1 MRSTTNPVKL
11 DAGPVLRGLLKRSAN
26 RSDVFRALLVEEIRR
41 RLFDVLFRLCMKR
54 CKPFRIGSTNGKH
67 EWVHSAQKSCYDRK
81 ALIKIN
87 SSTGL
92 PVYLQIIEQVKHL
105 IETGVLRPG
114 DALPSVRNLATQ
126 LVISPNTVIKA
137 YTELEHQ
144 NVIDLRMG
152 SGAYVRTQWVSTEKP
167 ERMRAASANVRE
179 TVAKLKG
186 EGFTQEE
193 IRRMF
198 EAELNATAE
207 THAATA
213 VSAASSD

>member
-1 MRSTTNPVKL
+1 M
-11 DAGPVLRGLLKRSAN
+11 
-26 RSDVFRALLVEEIRR
+26 
-41 RLFDVLFRLCMKR
+41 
-54 CKPFRIGSTNGKH
+54 
-67 EWVHSAQKSCYDRK
+67 
-81 ALIKIN
+81 IKIN

-137 YTELEHQ
+137 YSELEHQ

-167 ERMRAASANVRE
+167 ERIRVASASVRQV
-179 TVAKLKG
+179 VAQLLG
-186 EGFTQEE
+186 DGFSQEE

-198 EAELNATAE
+198 EAELNVPAAHVTAT
-207 THAATA
+207 
-213 VSAASSD
+213 SAHSGD

>member
-1 MRSTTNPVKL
+1 M
-11 DAGPVLRGLLKRSAN
+11 
-26 RSDVFRALLVEEIRR
+26 
-41 RLFDVLFRLCMKR
+41 
-54 CKPFRIGSTNGKH
+54 
-67 EWVHSAQKSCYDRK
+67 
-81 ALIKIN
+81 IKIN

-105 IETGVLRPG
+105 IETGVVRPG

-144 NVIDLRMG
+144 GVIDLRMG

-167 ERMRAASANVRE
+167 EKIRIASGQVKSVVANLRA
-179 TVAKLKG
+179 
-186 EGFTQEE
+186 EGCSHEE

-198 EAELNATAE
+198 EAELI
-207 THAATA
+207 AAA
-213 VSAASSD
+213 PVEASSNPHAHAVNGN

>member
-1 MRSTTNPVKL
+1 M
-11 DAGPVLRGLLKRSAN
+11 
-26 RSDVFRALLVEEIRR
+26 
-41 RLFDVLFRLCMKR
+41 
-54 CKPFRIGSTNGKH
+54 
-67 EWVHSAQKSCYDRK
+67 
-81 ALIKIN
+81 IKIN

-105 IETGVLRPG
+105 IESGALRPG

-152 SGAYVRTQWVSTEKP
+152 SGAYVRNQWVSIEKP
-167 ERMRAASANVRE
+167 EKIRLASLRVHAIVSQLM
-179 TVAKLKG
+179 AD
-186 EGFTQEE
+186 GFAQEE

-198 EAELNATAE
+198 EAELNSLEASPSAAASIGATAGG
-207 THAATA
+207 
-213 VSAASSD
+213 D